1 MQFYLLDNTQ
11 LSVRSKKKNEM
22 RKLLLWYAL
31 SYSVSKLVNLILLL
45 AISMVHFLMLL
56 MKNVYENEGK
66 NYLLKFLPLDML
78 TFLLICDC
86 PLECSIP
93 LSSFMRESSFL
104 ICSPIDQTFFWMGSS
119 QDN

>member
-1 MQFYLLDNTQ
+1 MLHVLT
-11 LSVRSKKKNEM
+11 
-22 RKLLLWYAL
+22 
-31 SYSVSKLVNLILLL
+31 
-45 AISMVHFLMLL
+45 LL
-56 MKNVYENEGK
+56 MKNAYENEGK

-93 LSSFMRESSFL
+93 LSGFMRDSSFL
-104 ICSPIDQTFFWMGSS
+104 ICSPIDQTFFLMASS